1 MSFSSSSPSS
11 SSISSSSSP
20 PSGCPP
26 QSTFDKVSFRRAF
39 IRREGTS
46 VVGTSP
52 WHSPR
57 TVPEWFDAAAFGHA
71 QQLYQTFSPVIGI
84 SQLYGLLLGI
94 TLYSGLA
101 PLIATGQSAT
111 RSSLFLRYLSTNVHI
126 RQWFTGGSPFQRDSA
141 SCRSL
146 MAIRRLHR
154 QVSSRLNGL
163 AGGMALMVSHDN
175 KKNDN
180 HFKATDLWMSQW
192 SMSQAQFAFMGLPTV
207 FPEILGFGSLS
218 SYDRHCMLHFWR
230 TIGHCLGIEDRFN
243 LCTGSDEEVTEL
255 CRQIYHLEWRP
266 AIVTAPEVAGLAMA
280 EDIALIMFRIVP
292 IITYRALMHYVA
304 PTFNL
309 DAVPNYQLKTIEDYF
324 FYEKFALWSKDVHR
338 GIKES

>member
-1 MSFSSSSPSS
+1 MLTIFYLFIFFPATFGPFS
-11 SSISSSSSP
+11 
-20 PSGCPP
+20 
-26 QSTFDKVSFRRAF
+26 
-39 IRREGTS
+39 
-46 VVGTSP
+46 
-52 WHSPR
+52 
-57 TVPEWFDAAAFGHA
+57 
-71 QQLYQTFSPVIGI
+71 IGI

-141 SCRSL
+141 SYRSL

-163 AGGMALMVSHDN
+163 AGGMALMVSQDN

-207 FPEILGFGSLS
+207 FPE
-218 SYDRHCMLHFWR
+218 
-230 TIGHCLGIEDRFN
+230 
-243 LCTGSDEEVTEL
+243 V
-255 CRQIYHLEWRP
+255 
-266 AIVTAPEVAGLAMA
+266 V
-280 EDIALIMFRIVP
+280 IMI
-292 IITYRALMHYVA
+292 
-304 PTFNL
+304 
-309 DAVPNYQLKTIEDYF
+309 
-324 FYEKFALWSKDVHR
+324 
-338 GIKES
+338 